1 MGLSSAF
8 AFVVYIIQPTKIV
21 LTAVTSIK
29 RERWRTPGDFMI
41 RFVSRVLLS
50 AAFIAVAVAAH
61 AQAPWRQ
68 VYKDS
73 DVAVIFD
80 TASIVLQSPG
90 TWTTVTSW
98 DYTRPRI
105 LENKKQYTR
114 LVERAYVRCSPVRVK
129 RVRSTVYAGNNVLVR
144 DEGEVDPRDQA
155 HMVWDRPKPATPGRN
170 AFESMCGILTRK
182 AGINAIS
189 PPSTKA
195 AEAAVKATPKKTR
208 AIKKTTKG

>member
-1 MGLSSAF
+1 
-8 AFVVYIIQPTKIV
+8 
-21 LTAVTSIK
+21 
-29 RERWRTPGDFMI
+29 MI
-41 RFVSRVLLS
+41 RFASRFVLS
-50 AAFIAVAVAAH
+50 AVLIAAPVAAH
-61 AQAPWRQ
+61 GQAPWRQ

-80 TASIVLQSPG
+80 TASTALQSPG

-129 RVRSTVYAGNNVLVR
+129 RVRSTVYAGNNILVR

-155 HMVWDRPKPATPGRN
+155 HMVWDRPKPGTPGRN

-182 AGINAIS
+182 AGINAIT

-195 AEAAVKATPKKTR
+195 AEAAVKPAPKKTPAR
-208 AIKKTTKG
+208 KKTAKR